1 MAKVC
6 FVLGEGGSERE
17 FFPALLKHQFGF
29 KESEYL
35 KYPYIFQ
42 KGDVWWL
49 MFPANIT
56 NYNGAGSLH
65 LLDTYKSLAAFRD
78 SHLQYF
84 GSGPEL
90 HYLVIRDGDYS
101 PQTKR
106 DDFVSKI
113 KALANPVLKIDPHVH
128 VPFGE
133 IENWYIAGLDDNF
146 SYFDSRKTTEI
157 KQLLACNPEECLQSK
172 EKLDNI
178 LRSDIAGQRI
188 FIAQEVGSIFNV
200 PSARDKSQSFGSLI
214 SSLEALGLL

>member
-29 KESEYL
+29 GESEYL

-49 MFPANIT
+49 MFPSNIV
-56 NYNGAGSLH
+56 NYKGAGSLH
-65 LLDTYKSLAAFRD
+65 QLDTYKSLAAFRD

-84 GSGPEL
+84 GHSPEL

-101 PQTKR
+101 PQANR
-106 DDFVSKI
+106 DNLASEI
-113 KALANPVLKIDPHVH
+113 KALANPVLKTDPQVY

-133 IENWYIAGLDDNF
+133 IENWYIAGLDNTF
-146 SYFDSRKTTEI
+146 SYFRRPIHSRPPHAADCSAAMHATPA
-157 KQLLACNPEECLQSK
+157 LLV
-172 EKLDNI
+172 
-178 LRSDIAGQRI
+178 RTR
-188 FIAQEVGSIFNV
+188 
-200 PSARDKSQSFGSLI
+200 
-214 SSLEALGLL
+214 